1 MGGGFGWVGKVGVD
15 LDVDLDTDLHMDLV
29 YFQHAC

>member
-1 MGGGFGWVGKVGVD
+1 MVGVLGWDGKVGVD